1 MDFGK
6 DEYDHEE
13 EDWLLAWSDM
23 LNKHKLTENK
33 WLKNLFKM
41 KEKWVMVCG
50 CHTLT
55 IKMVSTQRS
64 ESMNNIL
71 KRYLKHNFDLLMFF
85 KHSTSSN
92 RCVESKFISLN
103 FTVRVLNFEGIK
115 HGLIRVETFQLIEC
129 RECWTYKSK
138 FQNVKGRNG

>member
-92 RCVESKFISLN
+92 RRVESKFISLN